1 MTSKKSK
8 GDGKPSRRESSRGGM
23 IGYSVE
29 RAGELLGI
37 SRSSAYAAI
46 ASGDIPSVR
55 VGHLLIVPRQRFH
68 EKFGSL
74 PEGAAA

>member
-1 MTSKKSK
+1 MKSSS
-8 GDGKPSRRESSRGGM
+8 PSRRQRESTRGGVV
-23 IGYSVE
+23 GYSVE

-46 ASGDIPSVR
+46 RSGDIPSVR

-68 EKFGSL
+68 EKFGAL
-74 PEGAAA
+74 PEATVAA